1 MRIVTRYILR
11 ELLGPFFFGLFLF
24 GGILIGNIF
33 VSLTQLAQN
42 YGLPFSTV
50 LRLLLYQ
57 IPENLAYGTPM
68 AMLLGT
74 LIGLGKMTGHSE
86 TIAMQAGGV
95 SYFRIALPVLLTGL
109 LVSGAT
115 LVLNENVVPAAN
127 RAYREERA
135 VVTGTITRG
144 VIRHHFLTDSTST
157 GKRLV
162 YAEEY
167 YPAEERMVNVIIQ
180 ELEKNRVVRTIQ
192 SKELYWSETDYGW
205 FFKEGEV
212 YQYEGEKVFPVRVGR
227 GFSGLTRTPREVI
240 QLARQRPTE
249 MCWSELQWYIRNNPQ
264 LEKDEIRNLQVQ
276 LHFKIAIPFACFF
289 FALLGTPLGLQPQR
303 RTSSAGFGLSFLF
316 VFIYYLLMG
325 VGSILGR
332 AGTIPPAL
340 GAWFQNII
348 FGIYGGW
355 KIIRKASFG

>member
-24 GGILIGNIF
+24 SGILIGNIF

-68 AMLLGT
+68 AILLGT

-115 LVLNENVVPAAN
+115 LVLNENVVPVAN

-135 VVTGTITRG
+135 TVTGSAPKG
-144 VIRHHFLTDSTST
+144 VIRHHFITDSSSAV
-157 GKRLV
+157 KRLV
-162 YAEEY
+162 YAERY
-167 YPAEERMVNVIIQ
+167 YPAEERMVNVLIQ
-180 ELEKNRVVRTIQ
+180 EVKKDRVVRTIQ
-192 SKELYWSETDYGW
+192 SQELFWSEPDYGW
-205 FFKEGEV
+205 CFREGQI
-212 YQYEGEKVFPVRVGR
+212 YQYEGEKVFPIRVGK
-227 GFSGLTRTPREVI
+227 GFSGLTRTPREVV
-240 QLARQRPTE
+240 QLARQKPTE
-249 MCWSELQWYIRNNPQ
+249 MSWSELQWYIMNKPK
-264 LEKDEIRNLQVQ
+264 LSEGEIRNLQVQ
-276 LHFKIAIPFACFF
+276 LHLKISVPFACFF

-325 VGSILGR
+325 VGSVLGR

-355 KIIRKASFG
+355 QLLRKIR

>member
-33 VSLTQLAQN
+33 VSLTQLAQS

-50 LRLLLYQ
+50 LRLLVYQ
-57 IPENLAYGTPM
+57 IPENLAYGMPM
-68 AMLLGT
+68 AILLGT

-109 LVSGAT
+109 LVSVAT
-115 LVLNENVVPAAN
+115 LVLNENVVPEAN

-135 VVTGTITRG
+135 AVTGAVPKG
-144 VIRHHFLTDSTST
+144 VIRNHFLTDSGPT
-157 GKRLV
+157 GKRLL

-167 YPAEERMVNVIIQ
+167 YPAEERMVNVLIQ
-180 ELEKNRVVRTIQ
+180 EVEKDRVVRTIQ
-192 SKELYWSETDYGW
+192 SQELFWSEEDYGW
-205 FFKEGEV
+205 FFLEGEI
-212 YQYEGEKVFPVRVGR
+212 YQYEGEKVFPIRVGK
-227 GFSGLTRTPREVI
+227 GFSGLTRTPREVV
-240 QLARQRPTE
+240 QLARQKPGE
-249 MCWSELQWYIRNNPQ
+249 MSWSELQWYIKNNPQ
-264 LEKDEIRNLQVQ
+264 LSEGEIRNLQVQ
-276 LHFKIAIPFACFF
+276 LHLKTAIPFACFF

-325 VGSILGR
+325 VGSVLGR

-340 GAWFQNII
+340 GAWFQNIL
-348 FGIYGGW
+348 FGVFGGW
-355 KIIRKASFG
+355 QLLRKAR